1 MQHKFLLCLFAVIAL
16 LMTPAAIN
24 AQENMYVWK
33 ADGSVDT
40 FIVSELDSISF
51 YLPECSSGIGAF
63 SVSATRK
70 VAFSS
75 GNLQYNAASGSHLC
89 ADGTIKQG
97 SWRFAE
103 HQWDIIGMGFGQ
115 TDKSKDCYIGGTVVN
130 GDNRSVDSTYSGW
143 IDLFAWGTSGW
154 ESGAIAYKP
163 YSTSKTYS
171 DYYPG
176 GNYENHLTGEYANA
190 DWGVYN
196 QIGTDKPGS
205 WRTMTKDEWVYLLEK
220 RAGARNKYCAAK
232 VNGVTGVVFLP
243 DEWTLPAACS
253 FTEGMTNAGSS
264 ADWSKVNSTNIYTM
278 EQWQQME
285 KAGAVFL
292 PCAGY
297 RGGTTVGGVGMLG
310 RYWPSTAAGVK
321 DAYNLLFGSHYIYTG
336 AGYNRND
343 ARSVRLVREL

>member
-1 MQHKFLLCLFAVIAL
+1 MHHKFLLCLFAVIVIM
-16 LMTPAAIN
+16 MTPAAIN

-97 SWRFAE
+97 SLRFAE

-115 TDKSKDCYIGGTVVN
+115 TDKSKDCYI
-130 GDNRSVDSTYSGW
+130 
-143 IDLFAWGTSGW
+143 
-154 ESGAIAYKP
+154 
-163 YSTSKTYS
+163 
-171 DYYPG
+171 
-176 GNYENHLTGEYANA
+176 
-190 DWGVYN
+190 
-196 QIGTDKPGS
+196 
-205 WRTMTKDEWVYLLEK
+205 
-220 RAGARNKYCAAK
+220 
-232 VNGVTGVVFLP
+232 
-243 DEWTLPAACS
+243 
-253 FTEGMTNAGSS
+253 
-264 ADWSKVNSTNIYTM
+264 
-278 EQWQQME
+278 
-285 KAGAVFL
+285 
-292 PCAGY
+292 
-297 RGGTTVGGVGMLG
+297 GGTTVGGVGMLG